1 MIGTAAMN
9 TEPAAALGDF
19 LRSRRE
25 RLTPAEVGISPSSRR
40 RTPGLRREEVAEL
53 AGISV
58 DWYIRLEQGRSIS
71 ASQGTITALARALRL
86 SDVEARHLQTL
97 ATQHQRRS
105 FEREVVPVGLH
116 QMIGALNL
124 PAYVT
129 GRRWDVLAWND
140 AASDLFGDFGELPE
154 GDRNILIFMLTNPV
168 ARKLFGRTWTSEAKR
183 MVAQFRA
190 THDLWSYDPAFVDL
204 IDRLKS
210 GSKEFANWWADHDIR
225 DAPAGIKSL
234 HHAGRGAVR
243 YAYETFQSNADPAL
257 RMAIYTPK
265 AL

>member
-1 MIGTAAMN
+1 VP
-9 TEPAAALGDF
+9 TEPSAAPSAALGEF

-58 DWYIRLEQGRSIS
+58 DWYIRLEQGRSLS
-71 ASQGTITALARALRL
+71 ASQGTITALAQALRL
-86 SDVEARHLQTL
+86 SDVESRHLQTL

-105 FEREVVPVGLH
+105 FERETVPPGLRNL
-116 QMIGALNL
+116 IDALNL

-129 GRRWDVLAWND
+129 GRRWDVLAWNE

-154 GDRNILIFMLTNPV
+154 GDRNILIFMLTNPA
-168 ARKLFGRTWTSEAKR
+168 ARTLFGRTWTAEAKR

-190 THDLWSYDPAFVDL
+190 THDLWNYDPAFVDL
-204 IDRLKS
+204 IDRLKD
-210 GSKEFANWWADHDIR
+210 GCKEFQDWWADHDIR

-234 HHAGRGAVR
+234 HHAGRGTVL

-257 RMAIYTPK
+257 RVAIYTPE